1 MRPTLFL
8 PLIAALLLAT
18 AASAQTG
25 TAHQGHGAQPANANA
40 NANAAA
46 DSLSEGEVRKI
57 DSTQGKITLRHGPI
71 AHLEMPGMTM
81 VFRVSDPALLDGLK
95 AGDKVRFRAEQINGA
110 LTVTEIAP
118 AH

>member
-40 NANAAA
+40 NAAA

-57 DSTQGKITLRHGPI
+57 DSAQGKITLRHGPI